1 MSPRDETP
9 RQENQAF
16 RLRLVFEVNKKS
28 DSINLLK
35 RKLGDIKAGVYLDFE
50 RPPSQKIE
58 AEV

>member
-16 RLRLVFEVNKKS
+16 RLRLVFEVNKS
-28 DSINLLK
+28 YSINLLK